1 MCKHVGKSSCRHTSD
16 TASDEP
22 TRCNVADMVCVVS
35 VTQRRH
41 VGMSVVLGGKNPRHD
56 ADITSQ
62 GGVGEG
68 IFFLVLRDSPFSI
81 SLVLR
86 NTVFSGCS
94 LLLFVF
100 HFSYLFWLFVWCI
113 ILLLHP
119 LPCSLRV
126 SPSVSAF
133 FSPLTRIY
141 DSVKCGG
148 GCYRYGVDRS
158 QVL

>member
-133 FSPLTRIY
+133 FLSTYPNLRFCQ
-141 DSVKCGG
+141 VWGG
-148 GCYRYGVDRS
+148 GVTDTA
-158 QVL
+158 